1 MKKQSMSPREV
12 VKLAI
17 EAQNIMSSL
26 EDVKKLYGRLDE
38 ITMLLKGEDLSGV
51 SLVVIDNFAEK
62 NVVFR
67 PAGVRRFEL
76 KKAA

>member
-1 MKKQSMSPREV
+1 MTRMNYLCLKYAERSRRTLSDEV
-12 VKLAI
+12 KYLI
-17 EAQNIMSSL
+17 ERAL
-26 EDVKKLYGRLDE
+26 GRTLKE

-51 SLVVIDNFAEK
+51 SLVIIDNFAEK